1 MKHFYT
7 FRLLFLVTLLGIGSP
22 SGHAQQG
29 GDADVID
36 KIRALQV
43 AYLSQKLDLTP
54 DEAQKFWPLY
64 NQYTKEVE
72 LLIAER
78 QRRNISAK
86 KADPQN
92 KIEAGDNELGYE
104 RRMLD
109 IKTHY
114 DKEFQKVLPTTK
126 ASSVFR
132 TEREFRSTL
141 VRSLKERQNRNVG
154 GPGAR
159 RFRQ

>member
-1 MKHFYT
+1 MT
-7 FRLLFLVTLLGIGSP
+7 ASP
-22 SGHAQQG
+22 GYAQQG
-29 GDADVID
+29 SDAELRER
-36 KIRALQV
+36 IRAAQV

-54 DEAQKFWPLY
+54 EEAQKFWPLY

-78 QRRNISAK
+78 RNTGTK
-86 KADPQN
+86 QADHPERN
-92 KIEAGDNELGYE
+92 KNEGNKELGYE

-126 ASSVFR
+126 ASNVFR
-132 TEREFRSTL
+132 TEREFRSQL
-141 VRSLKERQNRNVG
+141 VRSLKERQSRNVG

>member
-7 FRLLFLVTLLGIGSP
+7 FSVFFLMTLCITAGY
-22 SGHAQQG
+22 AQQP
-29 GDADVID
+29 GDAELAER
-36 KIRALQV
+36 IRAAQI

-72 LLIAER
+72 TLIAER
-78 QRRNISAK
+78 QRTRVKPTDIK
-86 KADPQN
+86 DHPKD
-92 KIEAGDNELGYE
+92 DNELGYE

-114 DKEFQKVLPTTK
+114 NKEFQKVLPTVK
-126 ASSVFR
+126 AGSVFR
-132 TEREFRSTL
+132 TEREFRSQL
-141 VRSLKERQNRNVG
+141 VRSLKERRTMNVG
-154 GPGAR
+154 GPAAR

>member
-1 MKHFYT
+1 MKKIYT
-7 FRLLFLVTLLGIGSP
+7 ISLLFIFALTGITSSP
-22 SGHAQQG
+22 GYAQQG
-29 GDADVID
+29 SDAELRDR
-36 KIRALQV
+36 IRAAQV

-78 QRRNISAK
+78 RNT
-86 KADPQN
+86 KATDHPTKDLPN
-92 KIEAGDNELGYE
+92 DNNELGYE
-104 RRMLD
+104 QRMLD

-114 DKEFQKVLPTTK
+114 NKEFQKVLPSTK
-126 ASSVFR
+126 AGNVFR
-132 TEREFRSTL
+132 SEREFRNTL
-141 VRSLKERQNRNVG
+141 VRSLKERQSRNMG

>member
-7 FRLLFLVTLLGIGSP
+7 FGLFLVTMLSITAGY
-22 SGHAQQG
+22 AQQTS
-29 GDADVID
+29 DAELAE
-36 KIRALQV
+36 KIRAAQI

-72 LLIAER
+72 TLIAER
-78 QRRNISAK
+78 QRRGIKPVDKPNVPK
-86 KADPQN
+86 D
-92 KIEAGDNELGYE
+92 DNELGYE

-114 DKEFQKVLPTTK
+114 NKEFQKVLPTVK
-126 ASSVFR
+126 AGSVFR
-132 TEREFRSTL
+132 TEREFRSQL
-141 VRSLKERQNRNVG
+141 VRSLKERRTMNAG
-154 GPGAR
+154 GPAR

>member
-1 MKHFYT
+1 MKKLYT
-7 FRLLFLVTLLGIGSP
+7 ISLLFILTMLSITPSP
-22 SGHAQQG
+22 GYAQQG
-29 GDADVID
+29 SDAELRE
-36 KIRALQV
+36 KIRAAQI

-64 NQYTKEVE
+64 NQYSKEVE

-78 QRRNISAK
+78 RNTGTKQIDHPEK
-86 KADPQN
+86 NQ
-92 KIEAGDNELGYE
+92 EAGDKELGYE

-114 DKEFQKVLPTTK
+114 DKEFQKVLPTAK
-126 ASSVFR
+126 AGNVFR
-132 TEREFRSTL
+132 TEREFRSQL
-141 VRSLKERQNRNVG
+141 VRSLKERRSMNVG

>member
-1 MKHFYT
+1 MKKLYT
-7 FRLLFLVTLLGIGSP
+7 TSLLFIITLLCITTS
-22 SGHAQQG
+22 SGYAQQG
-29 GDADVID
+29 SDAELRDR
-36 KIRALQV
+36 IRAAQI

-72 LLIAER
+72 QLIAER
-78 QRRNISAK
+78 RNTGAK
-86 KADPQN
+86 QADHPEKPQTG
-92 KIEAGDNELGYE
+92 GDKELRYE

-114 DKEFQKVLPTTK
+114 DKEFQKVLPTAK
-126 ASSVFR
+126 AGNVFR
-132 TEREFRSTL
+132 TEREFRSQL
-141 VRSLKERQNRNVG
+141 VRSLKERRQNHNMG
-154 GPGAR
+154 ATGAR